1 MSNHAAYLEQ
11 SLCILKK
18 YSLASIVEGTP
29 IEQINSMILKHREEL
44 TACDTF
50 EKALVVANQAIA
62 AVSGYSIK
70 IESFITNRDDL
81 TVLYKVFIDWRNS
94 VLVYVQ
100 L

>member
-11 SLCILKK
+11 SLRILKK

-29 IEQINSMILKHREEL
+29 IEQINSTILQHRAEL

-50 EKALVVANQAIA
+50 EKALVVANQAVA

-70 IESFITNRDDL
+70 IESFIYNRDDL
-81 TVLYKVFIDWRNS
+81 LALYSVFIDWRNS

>member
-11 SLCILKK
+11 LLRILKK

-29 IEQINSMILKHREEL
+29 VEQINSLILKHREEL

-50 EKALVVANQAIA
+50 EKALVIANRAVE

-81 TVLYKVFIDWRNS
+81 MAMYRVLIDWRNT
-94 VLVYVQ
+94 VLVHIQ